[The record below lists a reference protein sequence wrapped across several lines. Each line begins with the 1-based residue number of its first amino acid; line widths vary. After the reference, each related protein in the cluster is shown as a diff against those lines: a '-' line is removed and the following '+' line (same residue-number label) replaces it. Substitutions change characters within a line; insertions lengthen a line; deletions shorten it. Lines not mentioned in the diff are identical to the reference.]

1 MLGLHCC
8 AWAFSSCSKWGLLFI
23 AVHELLSAVTSLVC
37 GAQALCTWASVAAAQ
52 RLSSWGELGLVAPR
66 HVESSR
72 TRDRTCVPCI
82 SRRIL
87 THSTT
92 REVLHL
98 LKLLGSLDF
107 LVLFKII

>member
-8 AWAFSSCSKWGLLFI
+8 AWAFSSCSKWGLLSNFSVL
-23 AVHELLSAVTSLVC
+23 ASHCVGSFC
-37 GAQALCTWASVAAAQ
+37 YRAQALCTWASVAAAQ
-52 RLSSWGELGLVAPR
+52 RLSSCGELGLVAPW
-66 HVESSR
+66 HVDSSR

-98 LKLLGSLDF
+98 LKLVGSLDF